1 MSSGHPAYRQRDE
14 QRRHDGR
21 VDRGGAECS
30 RLYYEQLVGPA
41 VDARWP
47 GLPRAAGR
55 LGSGSDVLGLDDA
68 VSQDHD
74 WGLRLNLLVSAD
86 IAAHVDAYLEETL
99 PESFEGLPI
108 RFTTTWDAH
117 RRHRVQVQD
126 VASFVHSRTG
136 VDLRDPLSTDDWLML
151 TGQAVLEVT
160 AGPVF
165 VDTDGALTAARAA
178 LCWYPDEVWK
188 YVIAADWARLAQEL
202 PFVGRTAEVGDD
214 LGSRVITARLVEV
227 ATHLAHLID
236 RRWPPY
242 SKWLGTS
249 LTPASAIPRGCR
261 TVGPSPDEHALAHAG
276 GRPGRGGANPQ
287 PSPGRRRAAHRRR
300 SRRTVLGPGLSRHPR
315 RGPGD
320 PGEVHRRP
328 SRSRPSPRG
337 RLRGPVE
344 PQRRRP
350 DQPVPPTAST
360 TASVRWSLEG
370 VAAMDDGPT
379 VGARRRVLAG
389 RAPADGGVGV
399 QTLTRRNESRSIT
412 L

>member
-1 MSSGHPAYRQRDE
+1 
-14 QRRHDGR
+14 
-21 VDRGGAECS
+21 VDRAGAECS
-30 RLYYEQLVGPA
+30 RLYYEHLVGPA

-99 PESFEGLPI
+99 PESFEGLPT
-108 RFTTTWDAH
+108 RFTTTFDPH
-117 RRHRVQVQD
+117 RWHRVQVQD

-136 VDLRDPLSTDDWLML
+136 VDLRAPLSTDDWLML

-165 VDTDGALTAARAA
+165 VDTDGALTAARTA
-178 LCWYPDEVWK
+178 LGWYPDEVWK

-214 LGSRVITARLVEV
+214 LGSRVITARLVDV

-249 LTPASAIPRGCR
+249 LTRLPRSHVVAEPLARALTSTHWLTREDGLVEAVGTLNRLQADAGLPTVDDPVEQFWDRAYRGIRVEVLETLEKSIDDPAVRALPRG
-261 TVGPSPDEHALAHAG
+261 VGSADQWSHNADVLTNPS
-276 GRPGRGGANPQ
+276 
-287 PSPGRRRAAHRRR
+287 RRR
-300 SRRTVLGPGLSRHPR
+300 LPPPR
-315 RGPGD
+315 
-320 PGEVHRRP
+320 
-328 SRSRPSPRG
+328 
-337 RLRGPVE
+337 
-344 PQRRRP
+344 
-350 DQPVPPTAST
+350 A
-360 TASVRWSLEG
+360 
-370 VAAMDDGPT
+370 
-379 VGARRRVLAG
+379 
-389 RAPADGGVGV
+389 
-399 QTLTRRNESRSIT
+399 
-412 L
+412 

>member
-1 MSSGHPAYRQRDE
+1 
-14 QRRHDGR
+14 

-117 RRHRVQVQD
+117 RGHRVQVQD

-214 LGSRVITARLVEV
+214 LGSRVITARLVDV
-227 ATHLAHLID
+227 ATHLAHLFD

-249 LTPASAIPRGCR
+249 LTRLPRSHVVAEPLARALTSTHWRTREDGLVEAVRTLNRLQADAGLPTVDDPVEQFWDRPYRGIRVKVVETLEKSIDDPAVRALPRG
-261 TVGPSPDEHALAHAG
+261 VGSADQWSHNADVLTNPS
-276 GRPGRGGANPQ
+276 
-287 PSPGRRRAAHRRR
+287 RRR
-300 SRRTVLGPGLSRHPR
+300 LPPPR
-315 RGPGD
+315 
-320 PGEVHRRP
+320 
-328 SRSRPSPRG
+328 
-337 RLRGPVE
+337 
-344 PQRRRP
+344 
-350 DQPVPPTAST
+350 A
-360 TASVRWSLEG
+360 
-370 VAAMDDGPT
+370 
-379 VGARRRVLAG
+379 
-389 RAPADGGVGV
+389 
-399 QTLTRRNESRSIT
+399 
-412 L
+412 

>member
-1 MSSGHPAYRQRDE
+1 M
-14 QRRHDGR
+14 
-21 VDRGGAECS
+21 DRGGAECS
-30 RLYYEQLVGPA
+30 RLYYEQLVGPS

-99 PESFEGLPI
+99 PESFEGLPT

-165 VDTDGALTAARAA
+165 VDTDGALTAARTA
-178 LCWYPDEVWK
+178 LGWYPDEVWK

-214 LGSRVITARLVEV
+214 LGSRVITARLVDV

-249 LTPASAIPRGCR
+249 LTRLPRSHVVAEPLARALTSTHWRTREDGLVDAVRTLNRLQADAGLPTVDDPVEQFWDRAYRGIRVEVLETLEKSIHDPAVRALPRG
-261 TVGPSPDEHALAHAG
+261 VGSADQWSHNADVLTNPS
-276 GRPGRGGANPQ
+276 
-287 PSPGRRRAAHRRR
+287 RRR
-300 SRRTVLGPGLSRHPR
+300 LPPPR
-315 RGPGD
+315 
-320 PGEVHRRP
+320 
-328 SRSRPSPRG
+328 
-337 RLRGPVE
+337 
-344 PQRRRP
+344 
-350 DQPVPPTAST
+350 A
-360 TASVRWSLEG
+360 
-370 VAAMDDGPT
+370 
-379 VGARRRVLAG
+379 
-389 RAPADGGVGV
+389 
-399 QTLTRRNESRSIT
+399 
-412 L
+412 

>member
-1 MSSGHPAYRQRDE
+1 
-14 QRRHDGR
+14 

-41 VDARWP
+41 VEARWP

-165 VDTDGALTAARAA
+165 VDTDGALTAARTA
-178 LCWYPDEVWK
+178 LGWYPDEVWK

-214 LGSRVITARLVEV
+214 LGSRVITARLVDV

-249 LTPASAIPRGCR
+249 LTRLPRSHVVAEPLARALTSTHWRTREDGLVEAVRTLNRLQADAGLPTVDDPVEQFWDRAYRGIRVEVLETLEKSIDDPAVRALPRG
-261 TVGPSPDEHALAHAG
+261 VGSADQWSHNADVLTNPS
-276 GRPGRGGANPQ
+276 
-287 PSPGRRRAAHRRR
+287 RRR
-300 SRRTVLGPGLSRHPR
+300 LPPPR
-315 RGPGD
+315 
-320 PGEVHRRP
+320 
-328 SRSRPSPRG
+328 
-337 RLRGPVE
+337 
-344 PQRRRP
+344 
-350 DQPVPPTAST
+350 A
-360 TASVRWSLEG
+360 
-370 VAAMDDGPT
+370 
-379 VGARRRVLAG
+379 
-389 RAPADGGVGV
+389 
-399 QTLTRRNESRSIT
+399 
-412 L
+412 

>member
-1 MSSGHPAYRQRDE
+1 M
-14 QRRHDGR
+14 
-21 VDRGGAECS
+21 DRAGAECS
-30 RLYYEQLVGPA
+30 RLYYEHLVGPA

-68 VSQDHD
+68 VSRDHD

-86 IAAHVDAYLEETL
+86 MAAHVDAYLEETL
-99 PESFEGLPI
+99 PESFEGLPT
-108 RFTTTWDAH
+108 RFRTTWDAH

-178 LCWYPDEVWK
+178 LRWYPDEVWR

-249 LTPASAIPRGCR
+249 LTRLPRSHVVAEPLARALTSTHWRTREDGLVEAVRTLNRLQADAGLPTVDDPVEQFWDRAYRGIRVEVLETLEKSIDDPAVRALPRG
-261 TVGPSPDEHALAHAG
+261 VGSADQWSHNADVLTNPS
-276 GRPGRGGANPQ
+276 
-287 PSPGRRRAAHRRR
+287 RRR
-300 SRRTVLGPGLSRHPR
+300 LPPPR
-315 RGPGD
+315 
-320 PGEVHRRP
+320 
-328 SRSRPSPRG
+328 
-337 RLRGPVE
+337 
-344 PQRRRP
+344 
-350 DQPVPPTAST
+350 A
-360 TASVRWSLEG
+360 
-370 VAAMDDGPT
+370 
-379 VGARRRVLAG
+379 
-389 RAPADGGVGV
+389 
-399 QTLTRRNESRSIT
+399 
-412 L
+412 

>member
-1 MSSGHPAYRQRDE
+1 M
-14 QRRHDGR
+14 
-21 VDRGGAECS
+21 DRGGAECS

-41 VDARWP
+41 VEARWP

-165 VDTDGALTAARAA
+165 VDTDGALTAARTA
-178 LCWYPDEVWK
+178 LGWYPDEVWK

-214 LGSRVITARLVEV
+214 LGSRVITARLVDV

-249 LTPASAIPRGCR
+249 LTRLPRSHVVAEPLARALTSTHWRTREDGLVEAVRTLNRLQADAGLPTVDDPVEQFWDRAYRGIRVEVLETLEKSIDDPTVRALPRG
-261 TVGPSPDEHALAHAG
+261 VGSADQWSHNADVLTNPS
-276 GRPGRGGANPQ
+276 
-287 PSPGRRRAAHRRR
+287 RRR
-300 SRRTVLGPGLSRHPR
+300 LPPPR
-315 RGPGD
+315 
-320 PGEVHRRP
+320 
-328 SRSRPSPRG
+328 
-337 RLRGPVE
+337 
-344 PQRRRP
+344 
-350 DQPVPPTAST
+350 A
-360 TASVRWSLEG
+360 
-370 VAAMDDGPT
+370 
-379 VGARRRVLAG
+379 
-389 RAPADGGVGV
+389 
-399 QTLTRRNESRSIT
+399 
-412 L
+412 

>member
-1 MSSGHPAYRQRDE
+1 
-14 QRRHDGR
+14 

-99 PESFEGLPI
+99 PESFEGLPT
-108 RFTTTWDAH
+108 RFRTTWDAH

-165 VDTDGALTAARAA
+165 VDTDGALTAARTA
-178 LCWYPDEVWK
+178 LGWYPDEVWK

-214 LGSRVITARLVEV
+214 LGSRVITARLVDV

-249 LTPASAIPRGCR
+249 LTRLPRSHVVAEPLARALTSTHWRTREDGLVEAVRTLSRLQADAGLPTVDDPVEQFWDRAYRGIRVEVLETLEKSIDDPAVRALPRG
-261 TVGPSPDEHALAHAG
+261 VGSADQWSHNADVLTNPS
-276 GRPGRGGANPQ
+276 
-287 PSPGRRRAAHRRR
+287 RRR
-300 SRRTVLGPGLSRHPR
+300 LPPPR
-315 RGPGD
+315 
-320 PGEVHRRP
+320 
-328 SRSRPSPRG
+328 
-337 RLRGPVE
+337 
-344 PQRRRP
+344 
-350 DQPVPPTAST
+350 A
-360 TASVRWSLEG
+360 
-370 VAAMDDGPT
+370 
-379 VGARRRVLAG
+379 
-389 RAPADGGVGV
+389 
-399 QTLTRRNESRSIT
+399 
-412 L
+412 

>member
-1 MSSGHPAYRQRDE
+1 M
-14 QRRHDGR
+14 
-21 VDRGGAECS
+21 DRGGAECS

-68 VSQDHD
+68 VSRDHD

-86 IAAHVDAYLEETL
+86 MAAHVDAYLEETL
-99 PESFEGLPI
+99 PESFEGLPT
-108 RFTTTWDAH
+108 RFRTTWDAH

-165 VDTDGALTAARAA
+165 VDTDGALTASRAA
-178 LCWYPDEVWK
+178 LCWYPDEMWK
-188 YVIAADWARLAQEL
+188 YVVAADWARLAQEL

-214 LGSRVITARLVEV
+214 LGSRVVTARLVEV
-227 ATHLAHLID
+227 ATHLAHLVD

-249 LTPASAIPRGCR
+249 LTRLPRSHVVAEPLARALISTHWRTREDGLVQAVRTLSRLQADAGLPTVDDPVEQFWDRAYRGIRVEVVEALEESIDDPAIRALPRG
-261 TVGPSPDEHALAHAG
+261 VGSADQWSHNADVLTDP
-276 GRPGRGGANPQ
+276 
-287 PSPGRRRAAHRRR
+287 
-300 SRRTVLGPGLSRHPR
+300 SRR
-315 RGPGD
+315 
-320 PGEVHRRP
+320 HR
-328 SRSRPSPRG
+328 
-337 RLRGPVE
+337 
-344 PQRRRP
+344 
-350 DQPVPPTAST
+350 VP
-360 TASVRWSLEG
+360 
-370 VAAMDDGPT
+370 
-379 VGARRRVLAG
+379 
-389 RAPADGGVGV
+389 
-399 QTLTRRNESRSIT
+399 
-412 L
+412 

>member
-1 MSSGHPAYRQRDE
+1 M
-14 QRRHDGR
+14 
-21 VDRGGAECS
+21 
-30 RLYYEQLVGPA
+30 GPA

-99 PESFEGLPI
+99 PESFEGLPT

-214 LGSRVITARLVEV
+214 LGSRVITARLVDGSDAPGAPDRPALAAVLEV
-227 ATHLAHLID
+227 ARHQPD
-236 RRWPPY
+236 
-242 SKWLGTS
+242 
-249 LTPASAIPRGCR
+249 PASAIPRGCR

-360 TASVRWSLEG
+360 TASVRRSRER

-412 L
+412 P

>member
-1 MSSGHPAYRQRDE
+1 M
-14 QRRHDGR
+14 
-21 VDRGGAECS
+21 
-30 RLYYEQLVGPA
+30 GPA

-68 VSQDHD
+68 VSRDHD

-86 IAAHVDAYLEETL
+86 MAADVDAYLEETL
-99 PESFEGLPI
+99 PESFEGLPT
-108 RFTTTWDAH
+108 RFRTTWDAH

-165 VDTDGALTAARAA
+165 VDTDGALTASRAA
-178 LCWYPDEVWK
+178 LCWYPDEMWK
-188 YVIAADWARLAQEL
+188 YVVAADWARLAQEL

-214 LGSRVITARLVEV
+214 LGSRVITARLVDV

-249 LTPASAIPRGCR
+249 LTRLPRSHVVAEPLARALISTHWRTREDGLVQAVRTLSRLQADAGLPTVDDPVEQFWDRAYRGIRVEVVEALEESIDDPAIRALPRG
-261 TVGPSPDEHALAHAG
+261 VGSADQWSHNADVLTDP
-276 GRPGRGGANPQ
+276 
-287 PSPGRRRAAHRRR
+287 
-300 SRRTVLGPGLSRHPR
+300 SRR
-315 RGPGD
+315 
-320 PGEVHRRP
+320 HR
-328 SRSRPSPRG
+328 
-337 RLRGPVE
+337 
-344 PQRRRP
+344 
-350 DQPVPPTAST
+350 VP
-360 TASVRWSLEG
+360 
-370 VAAMDDGPT
+370 
-379 VGARRRVLAG
+379 
-389 RAPADGGVGV
+389 
-399 QTLTRRNESRSIT
+399 
-412 L
+412 

>member
-1 MSSGHPAYRQRDE
+1 M
-14 QRRHDGR
+14 
-21 VDRGGAECS
+21 DRGGAECS

-136 VDLRDPLSTDDWLML
+136 VDLRDPLSTDGWLML

-160 AGPVF
+160 AGPVI

-214 LGSRVITARLVEV
+214 LGSRVITARLVDV

-249 LTPASAIPRGCR
+249 LTRLPRSHVVAEPLARALTSTHWRTREDGLVEAVRTLNRLQADAGLPTVDDPVEQFWDRAYRGIRVEVVETLEKSIDDPAVRALPRG
-261 TVGPSPDEHALAHAG
+261 VGSADQWSHNADVLTNPS
-276 GRPGRGGANPQ
+276 
-287 PSPGRRRAAHRRR
+287 RRR
-300 SRRTVLGPGLSRHPR
+300 LPPPR
-315 RGPGD
+315 
-320 PGEVHRRP
+320 
-328 SRSRPSPRG
+328 
-337 RLRGPVE
+337 
-344 PQRRRP
+344 
-350 DQPVPPTAST
+350 A
-360 TASVRWSLEG
+360 
-370 VAAMDDGPT
+370 
-379 VGARRRVLAG
+379 
-389 RAPADGGVGV
+389 
-399 QTLTRRNESRSIT
+399 
-412 L
+412 

>member
-1 MSSGHPAYRQRDE
+1 
-14 QRRHDGR
+14 

-68 VSQDHD
+68 VSRDHD

-86 IAAHVDAYLEETL
+86 MAAHVDAYLEETL
-99 PESFEGLPI
+99 PESFEGLPT
-108 RFTTTWDAH
+108 RFRTTWDAH

-165 VDTDGALTAARAA
+165 VDTDGALTASRAA
-178 LCWYPDEVWK
+178 LCWYPDEMWK
-188 YVIAADWARLAQEL
+188 YVVAADWARLAQEL

-214 LGSRVITARLVEV
+214 LGSRVVTARLVEV
-227 ATHLAHLID
+227 ATHLAHLVD

-249 LTPASAIPRGCR
+249 LTRLPRSHVVAEPLARALISTHWRTREDGLVQAVRTLSRLQADAGLPTVDDPVEQFWDRAYRGIRVEVVEALEESIDDPAIRALPRG
-261 TVGPSPDEHALAHAG
+261 VGSADQWSHNADVLTDP
-276 GRPGRGGANPQ
+276 
-287 PSPGRRRAAHRRR
+287 
-300 SRRTVLGPGLSRHPR
+300 SRR
-315 RGPGD
+315 
-320 PGEVHRRP
+320 HR
-328 SRSRPSPRG
+328 
-337 RLRGPVE
+337 
-344 PQRRRP
+344 
-350 DQPVPPTAST
+350 VP
-360 TASVRWSLEG
+360 
-370 VAAMDDGPT
+370 
-379 VGARRRVLAG
+379 
-389 RAPADGGVGV
+389 
-399 QTLTRRNESRSIT
+399 
-412 L
+412 

>member
-1 MSSGHPAYRQRDE
+1 
-14 QRRHDGR
+14 

-99 PESFEGLPI
+99 PESFEGLPT

-165 VDTDGALTAARAA
+165 VDTDGALTAARTA
-178 LCWYPDEVWK
+178 LGWYPDEVWK

-214 LGSRVITARLVEV
+214 LGSRVITARLVDV

-249 LTPASAIPRGCR
+249 LTRLPRSHVVAEPLARALTSTHWRTREDGLVEAVRTLNRLQADAGLPTVDDPVEQFWDRAYRGIRVEVLETLEKSIDDPAVRALPRG
-261 TVGPSPDEHALAHAG
+261 VGSADQWSHNADVLTNPS
-276 GRPGRGGANPQ
+276 
-287 PSPGRRRAAHRRR
+287 RRR
-300 SRRTVLGPGLSRHPR
+300 LPPPR
-315 RGPGD
+315 
-320 PGEVHRRP
+320 
-328 SRSRPSPRG
+328 
-337 RLRGPVE
+337 
-344 PQRRRP
+344 
-350 DQPVPPTAST
+350 A
-360 TASVRWSLEG
+360 
-370 VAAMDDGPT
+370 
-379 VGARRRVLAG
+379 
-389 RAPADGGVGV
+389 
-399 QTLTRRNESRSIT
+399 
-412 L
+412 

>member
-1 MSSGHPAYRQRDE
+1 M
-14 QRRHDGR
+14 
-21 VDRGGAECS
+21 DRGGAECS

-99 PESFEGLPI
+99 PESFEGLPT

-165 VDTDGALTAARAA
+165 VDTDGALTAARTA
-178 LCWYPDEVWK
+178 LGWYPDEVWK

-214 LGSRVITARLVEV
+214 LGSRVITARLVDV

-249 LTPASAIPRGCR
+249 LTRLPRSHVVAEPLARALTSTHWRTREDGLVEAVRTLNRLQADAGLPTVDDPVEQFWDRAYRGIRVEVLETLEKSIDDPAVRALPRG
-261 TVGPSPDEHALAHAG
+261 VGSADQWSHNADVLTNPS
-276 GRPGRGGANPQ
+276 
-287 PSPGRRRAAHRRR
+287 RRR
-300 SRRTVLGPGLSRHPR
+300 LPPPR
-315 RGPGD
+315 
-320 PGEVHRRP
+320 
-328 SRSRPSPRG
+328 
-337 RLRGPVE
+337 
-344 PQRRRP
+344 
-350 DQPVPPTAST
+350 A
-360 TASVRWSLEG
+360 
-370 VAAMDDGPT
+370 
-379 VGARRRVLAG
+379 
-389 RAPADGGVGV
+389 
-399 QTLTRRNESRSIT
+399 
-412 L
+412 

>member
-1 MSSGHPAYRQRDE
+1 M
-14 QRRHDGR
+14 
-21 VDRGGAECS
+21 DRGGAECS

-41 VDARWP
+41 VDARWA

-68 VSQDHD
+68 VSRDHD

-86 IAAHVDAYLEETL
+86 MAADVDAYLEETL
-99 PESFEGLPI
+99 PESFEGLPT

-165 VDTDGALTAARAA
+165 VDTDGALTAARTA
-178 LCWYPDEVWK
+178 LGWYPDEVWK

-214 LGSRVITARLVEV
+214 LGSRVITARLVDG

-249 LTPASAIPRGCR
+249 LTRLPRSHVVAEPLARALTSTHWRTREDGLVEAVRTLSRLQADAGLPTVDDPVEQFWDRAYRGIRVEVLETLEKSIDDPTVRALPRG
-261 TVGPSPDEHALAHAG
+261 VGSADQWSHNADVLT
-276 GRPGRGGANPQ
+276 NP
-287 PSPGRRRAAHRRR
+287 
-300 SRRTVLGPGLSRHPR
+300 
-315 RGPGD
+315 
-320 PGEVHRRP
+320 
-328 SRSRPSPRG
+328 
-337 RLRGPVE
+337 
-344 PQRRRP
+344 
-350 DQPVPPTAST
+350 
-360 TASVRWSLEG
+360 
-370 VAAMDDGPT
+370 
-379 VGARRRVLAG
+379 ARRRLPPP
-389 RAPADGGVGV
+389 RA
-399 QTLTRRNESRSIT
+399 
-412 L
+412 

>member
-1 MSSGHPAYRQRDE
+1 M
-14 QRRHDGR
+14 
-21 VDRGGAECS
+21 DRGGAECS

-165 VDTDGALTAARAA
+165 VDTDGALTAARTA
-178 LCWYPDEVWK
+178 LGWYPDEVWK

-214 LGSRVITARLVEV
+214 LGSRVITARLVDV

-249 LTPASAIPRGCR
+249 LTRLPRSHVVAEPLARALTSTHWRTREDGLVEAVRTLNRLQADAGLPTVDDPVEQFWDRAYRGIRVEVLETLEKSIDDPAVRALPRG
-261 TVGPSPDEHALAHAG
+261 VGSADQWSHNADVLTNPS
-276 GRPGRGGANPQ
+276 
-287 PSPGRRRAAHRRR
+287 RRR
-300 SRRTVLGPGLSRHPR
+300 LPPPR
-315 RGPGD
+315 
-320 PGEVHRRP
+320 
-328 SRSRPSPRG
+328 
-337 RLRGPVE
+337 
-344 PQRRRP
+344 
-350 DQPVPPTAST
+350 A
-360 TASVRWSLEG
+360 
-370 VAAMDDGPT
+370 
-379 VGARRRVLAG
+379 
-389 RAPADGGVGV
+389 
-399 QTLTRRNESRSIT
+399 
-412 L
+412 